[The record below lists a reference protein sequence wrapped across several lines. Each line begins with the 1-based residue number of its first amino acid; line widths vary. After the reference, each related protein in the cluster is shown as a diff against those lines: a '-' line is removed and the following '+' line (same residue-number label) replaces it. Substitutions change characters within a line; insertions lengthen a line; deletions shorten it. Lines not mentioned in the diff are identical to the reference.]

1 LEEVVSEVYHIN
13 PETGRVN
20 KCYAKPGNCR
30 FGADATHYDTKEAA
44 RAGYEESMAGE
55 MLTSSK
61 DVAAKAAT
69 EFARLHDEKI
79 MAKMEEVARAQN
91 AAMSPLNRLAW
102 KLNLKLDHY
111 SNINALL
118 EQAAKSEKPGI
129 PQIVEQV
136 KTAFAEV
143 NRLKAEQNELD
154 RGYKGWS
161 RFFIVPGGHI
171 HSSMS
176 CHTCNKSWNN
186 PTQFGWLPG
195 LSGKSDADAVK
206 EQGALLC
213 TVCYPDAP
221 TEWTNHYEVKAAEK
235 KAAACEGSGTWN
247 YPRET
252 SRTGYYTG
260 NYGVCKHC
268 NQRITITST
277 GKMRSHKPA

>member
-1 LEEVVSEVYHIN
+1 MSEVYHIN

-55 MLTSSK
+55 TLTSSK

-69 EFARLHDEKI
+69 EYARLHDEKI
-79 MAKMEEVARAQN
+79 MAKMEEVSRAQSI
-91 AAMSPLNRLAW
+91 AMGSITRLSYR
-102 KLNLKLDHY
+102 LNLKLD
-111 SNINALL
+111 NFRNVGALL
-118 EQAAKSEKPGI
+118 EQAEKSERPGI
-129 PQIVEQV
+129 PAIIEQV
-136 KTAFAEV
+136 RTNVAEV
-143 NRLKAEQNELD
+143 NRLQAEQNELD
-154 RGYKGWS
+154 KGYKGWS

-171 HSSMS
+171 HSSMN

-221 TEWTNHYEVKAAEK
+221 TEWTNHYEQKAAEK
-235 KAAACEGSGTWN
+235 KAAACEGSGTWD

-252 SRTGYYTG
+252 ARTGYYTG
-260 NYGVCKHC
+260 NYGVCTHC

>member
-1 LEEVVSEVYHIN
+1 MSEVYHIN

-55 MLTSSK
+55 TLTSSK

-69 EFARLHDEKI
+69 EYARLHDEKI

-102 KLNLKLDHY
+102 KLNMKLDHY
-111 SNINALL
+111 SNVNALL

-129 PQIVEQV
+129 PEIVEQV
-136 KTAFAEV
+136 KTAFAKVKE
-143 NRLKAEQNELD
+143 LQAEQNELD
-154 RGYKGWS
+154 KAYTGWS

-221 TEWTNHYEVKAAEK
+221 TEWTNHYEQKAAEK
-235 KAAACEGSGTWN
+235 KAEECPGSGTWN
-247 YPRET
+247 YPAET
-252 SRTGYYTG
+252 ARTGYFTG

-268 NQRITITST
+268 NQRITITKT